1 VKRQPHPSVKKRPR
15 RPDTIPTAPMIA
27 SDDAAPIIVGIDTGG
42 TFTDLVAIVGG
53 ELRVHKLPSTP
64 HDPAAAVITGLM
76 AILNG
81 ASADAVTYSSTVAT
95 NALLEKKGA
104 RVALFVDAG
113 FEDLI
118 EIGRQ
123 NRTALYA
130 LAPERPEPLVPRALR
145 FGVSGRTYFDGKIA
159 RPLTTAELARV
170 RKLADR
176 SGAEAFA
183 VCLLHSYANPT
194 SENAL
199 ARALEPLGRSLS
211 VSHRILAEYREFERL
226 STTVVNAHVAP
237 RMVAHLENLEKSLSG
252 ARLRVMQSNG
262 YAIGTQLARDE
273 PVRTILSGPAA
284 GVVGA
289 GELVHA
295 MGVDRFITFDMGG
308 TSTDVSLF
316 DGAARIRSLSY
327 PNGYAVRT
335 PVIDIHTVGAGGG
348 SIATMDAGG
357 SLKVGPESAGA
368 NPGPACYGR
377 GNLPTVTDA
386 DLVAGRLV
394 AENFLGGQMRLVPAR
409 ADSAIAGLA
418 RAMATDAATAA
429 RGVIRVVNAN
439 MERAIRVITVER
451 GYDPR
456 DFALMAFGGAGP
468 MHACEL
474 ALDLGMRKIVMP
486 RNPGLLCA
494 WGALSAPLGR
504 EYSITVRETA
514 PELSR
519 LLKHAEP
526 LVARARAELTTQGAK
541 AAAIKSD
548 LRADVRYRGQSYE
561 IEVPLGPKFAQEFHA
576 AHKRTFGYAAA
587 DAPIEVVNIRL
598 RASAAAGRP
607 ITPARIAKANGKP
620 VPSAKAGVIV
630 GTVRRSAPVYAR
642 ENIGAGARIDGP
654 AIVVEL
660 SATTYVSPEFTLRC
674 DDFGN
679 LHLEMH
685 QTSLR
690 AEQTSLR
697 GAQRNTE

>member
-1 VKRQPHPSVKKRPR
+1 MRKSRASAKRRPSHRETSNRSPR
-15 RPDTIPTAPMIA
+15 RGAT
-27 SDDAAPIIVGIDTGG
+27 SDAPIVVGIDTGG
-42 TFTDLVAIVGG
+42 TFTDLVAMVGG

-64 HDPAAAVITGLM
+64 QDPAVAVIAGLK
-76 AILNG
+76 AILEG
-81 ASADAVTYSSTVAT
+81 RSADAVTYSSTVAT
-95 NALLEKKGA
+95 NALLERKGA

-123 NRTALYA
+123 NRTELYA
-130 LAPERPEPLVPRALR
+130 LSPERPEPLVPRALR
-145 FGVSGRTYFDGKIA
+145 FGVGGRTYFDGKISS
-159 RPLTTAELARV
+159 PLTATELSRV
-170 RKLADR
+170 RKLAER

-183 VCLLHSYANPT
+183 VCLLHSYANPK
-194 SENAL
+194 SENTI
-199 ARALEPLGRSLS
+199 ARALEPLQRTLS
-211 VSHRILAEYREFERL
+211 VSHRILAEYREFERF
-226 STTVVNAHVAP
+226 STTVINAYVAP
-237 RMVAHLENLEKSLSG
+237 GMVSHLENLERSLGG

-262 YAIGTQLARDE
+262 YAIGTGLARDE

-289 GELVHA
+289 GELVRA

-316 DGAARIRSLSY
+316 DRAARIRSLSY

-348 SIATMDAGG
+348 SIAAVDAGG

-377 GNLPTVTDA
+377 GEWPTVTDA

-394 AENFLGGQMRLVPAR
+394 AENFLGGQMPLFPAR
-409 ADSAIAGLA
+409 AERAIAGLA
-418 RAMATDAATAA
+418 RAMKSDTVTAA

-451 GYDPR
+451 GFDPR

-474 ALDLGMRKIVMP
+474 ALDLGIRKIVLP

-494 WGALSAPLGR
+494 WGALGAPLGR

-514 PELSR
+514 PKLEQ
-519 LLKHAEP
+519 LLKQARP
-526 LVARARAELTTQGAK
+526 MVDRARIELTAQGAPPN
-541 AAAIKSD
+541 AIKND

-561 IEVPLGPKFAQEFHA
+561 IEVQLGPKFAAEFHQ
-576 AHKRTFGYAAA
+576 AHQRTFGYAAP

-598 RASAAAGRP
+598 RASAAKPPLQP
-607 ITPARIAKANGKP
+607 IPIARREGKR
-620 VPSAKAGVIV
+620 VSTSTMSVIV
-630 GTVRRSAPVYAR
+630 GAARRRVPVYAR
-642 ENIGAGARIDGP
+642 DAIGAGAIIAGP
-654 AIVVEL
+654 AIIVEL
-660 SATTYVSPEFTLRC
+660 SATAYVAPEFTLRC

-679 LHLEMH
+679 LHLE
-685 QTSLR
+685 TSP
-690 AEQTSLR
+690 
-697 GAQRNTE
+697 

>member
-1 VKRQPHPSVKKRPR
+1 MKNRPR
-15 RPDTIPTAPMIA
+15 RC
-27 SDDAAPIIVGIDTGG
+27 DAIIDAPIIVGIDTGG

-64 HDPAAAVITGLM
+64 HDPAAAVIAGLKT
-76 AILNG
+76 ILDG

-104 RVALFVDAG
+104 RVALVVDAG

-123 NRTALYA
+123 NRTELYA
-130 LAPERPEPLVPRALR
+130 LAPERPEPLVPRTLR
-145 FGVSGRTYFDGKIA
+145 FGVGGRTYFDGKIA
-159 RPLTTAELARV
+159 APLTAAELARV

-183 VCLLHSYANPT
+183 ICLLHSYANPN
-194 SENAL
+194 SENAI
-199 ARALEPLGRSLS
+199 ARALEPLKRSLS

-226 STTVVNAHVAP
+226 STTVINAYVAP
-237 RMVAHLENLEKSLSG
+237 RMVSHLENLERSLGG

-262 YAIGTQLARDE
+262 YAIGTRLARDE

-284 GVVGA
+284 GVAGA
-289 GELVHA
+289 GELVRA

-348 SIATMDAGG
+348 SIATLDAGG

-368 NPGPACYGR
+368 TPGPACYGR
-377 GNLPTVTDA
+377 GDLPTVTDA

-394 AENFLGGQMRLVPAR
+394 AENFLGGQMRLFPAR
-409 ADSAIAGLA
+409 ADHAIAGLA
-418 RAMATDAATAA
+418 RAMKTDAATAA

-474 ALDLGMRKIVMP
+474 ALDLGIRNIVLP

-494 WGALSAPLGR
+494 WGALGAAEACWHAARQYTLDRKQFGRPLAANQLIQKKLADMQTEITLGLQGCLRLGR
-504 EYSITVRETA
+504 MKDEGSAA
-514 PELSR
+514 PEITSIMKRNSCGKAL
-519 LLKHAEP
+519 EI
-526 LVARARAELTTQGAK
+526 ARMARDMHGGNG
-541 AAAIKSD
+541 IVD
-548 LRADVRYRGQSYE
+548 
-561 IEVPLGPKFAQEFHA
+561 EFHVIR
-576 AHKRTFGYAAA
+576 HLLNLET
-587 DAPIEVVNIRL
+587 VNTYEGTHDVHALIL
-598 RASAAAGRP
+598 GRA
-607 ITPARIAKANGKP
+607 
-620 VPSAKAGVIV
+620 
-630 GTVRRSAPVYAR
+630 
-642 ENIGAGARIDGP
+642 
-654 AIVVEL
+654 
-660 SATTYVSPEFTLRC
+660 
-674 DDFGN
+674 
-679 LHLEMH
+679 
-685 QTSLR
+685 QTGIQ
-690 AEQTSLR
+690 AFF
-697 GAQRNTE
+697 

>member
-1 VKRQPHPSVKKRPR
+1 MTRNANSPANSRPR
-15 RPDTIPTAPMIA
+15 GTAT
-27 SDDAAPIIVGIDTGG
+27 IIVGIDTGG

-64 HDPAAAVITGLM
+64 HDPAEAVIAGLK
-76 AILNG
+76 AILDG

-104 RVALFVDAG
+104 RVALLVDAG

-123 NRTALYA
+123 NRTELYA
-130 LAPERPEPLVPRALR
+130 LAPERPQPLVPRALR
-145 FGVSGRTYFDGKIA
+145 FGVGGRTYFDGKIA
-159 RPLTTAELARV
+159 APLTAAELAGV
-170 RKLADR
+170 RKLAER

-183 VCLLHSYANPT
+183 VCLLHSYANPK
-194 SENAL
+194 SENAI
-199 ARALEPLGRSLS
+199 ARALEPLKRPLS

-226 STTVVNAHVAP
+226 STTVINAYVAP
-237 RMVAHLENLEKSLSG
+237 RMVSHLENLEQSLGG

-262 YAIGTQLARDE
+262 YAIGTRLAREE

-289 GELVHA
+289 GELVRA
-295 MGVDRFITFDMGG
+295 IGVDRFITFDMGG

-316 DGAARIRSLSY
+316 DGGARIRSLSY

-348 SIATMDAGG
+348 SIAAVDAGG

-377 GNLPTVTDA
+377 GELPTVTDA

-394 AENFLGGQMRLVPAR
+394 AENFLGGRMRLYPERAAR
-409 ADSAIAGLA
+409 AIAGLA
-418 RAMATDAATAA
+418 RAMKTGQSRAA

-451 GYDPR
+451 GHDPR

-474 ALDLGMRKIVMP
+474 ALDLGIRHIVLP

-494 WGALSAPLGR
+494 WGALGAPLGR

-514 PELSR
+514 PELAR
-519 LLKHAEP
+519 LLKQARP
-526 LVARARAELTTQGAK
+526 MVARARAELTAHGAK
-541 AAAIKSD
+541 PAEIMND
-548 LRADVRYRGQSYE
+548 LRADMRYRGQSYE
-561 IEVPLGPKFAQEFHA
+561 IEVKLGPKFVTDFHE
-576 AHKRTFGYAAA
+576 AHRRTFGYAAPQA
-587 DAPIEVVNIRL
+587 AVEVVNIRL
-598 RASAAAGRP
+598 RASAAGPP
-607 ITPARIAKANGKP
+607 IAPARMVRAKGKP
-620 VPSAKAGVIV
+620 APTSKMNVIV
-630 GTVRRSAPVYAR
+630 GGARRSVPLYTR
-642 ENIGAGARIDGP
+642 DELGAGARVKGP
-654 AIVVEL
+654 AIIVEL
-660 SATTYVSPEFTLRC
+660 SATAYVAPEFTMRC
-674 DDFGN
+674 DDYGN
-679 LHLEMH
+679 LHLE
-685 QTSLR
+685 T
-690 AEQTSLR
+690 A
-697 GAQRNTE
+697 

>member
-1 VKRQPHPSVKKRPR
+1 M
-15 RPDTIPTAPMIA
+15 AG
-27 SDDAAPIIVGIDTGG
+27 APIIVGIDTGG
-42 TFTDLVAIVGG
+42 TFTDLVAIVAG

-64 HDPAAAVITGLM
+64 HDPAQAVIAGLE
-76 AILNG
+76 AILGG
-81 ASADAVTYSSTVAT
+81 APADAVTYSSTVAT

-104 RVALFVDAG
+104 RVALLVDAG

-123 NRTALYA
+123 NRTELYA

-145 FGVSGRTYFDGKIA
+145 IGVGGRTLFDGKIA
-159 RPLTTAELARV
+159 APLTPTELARV
-170 RKLADR
+170 RKLVQR

-183 VCLLHSYANPT
+183 ICLLHSYANPA

-199 ARALEPLGRSLS
+199 ARALAPLKRSLS

-226 STTVVNAHVAP
+226 STTVINAYVAP
-237 RMVAHLENLEKSLSG
+237 RMVAHLENLERSLGG

-262 YAIGTQLARDE
+262 YAIGTRLAREE

-289 GELVHA
+289 GDLVRA

-316 DGAARIRSLSY
+316 DRVARIRSLSY

-348 SIATMDAGG
+348 SIASVDEGG
-357 SLKVGPESAGA
+357 SLKVGPQSAGA

-377 GNLPTVTDA
+377 GELPTVTDA

-394 AENFLGGQMRLVPAR
+394 AENFLGGRMRLYPER
-409 ADSAIAGLA
+409 ADRAIAGLA
-418 RAMATDAATAA
+418 RAMKTDAATAA

-451 GYDPR
+451 GHDPR

-474 ALDLGMRKIVMP
+474 ALDLGIRSIVLP

-494 WGALSAPLGR
+494 WGALGAPLGR

-514 PELSR
+514 PQLRR
-519 LLKHAEP
+519 LLTRARP
-526 LVARARAELTTQGAK
+526 LVARARAELIAHGAK
-541 AAAIKSD
+541 PAAIKIE

-561 IEVPLGPKFAQEFHA
+561 IEVALSPRFVNDFHQ
-576 AHKRTFGYAAA
+576 AHRRTFGYAAPE
-587 DAPIEVVNIRL
+587 APVEVVNIRL
-598 RASAAAGRP
+598 RAAAGGP
-607 ITPARIAKANGKP
+607 SIVPARIAKKQTKP
-620 VPSAKAGVIV
+620 APASRMSVIV
-630 GTVRRSAPVYAR
+630 GGPRRIVPVYAR
-642 ENIGAGARIDGP
+642 EDIGAGARINGP

-660 SATTYVSPEFTLRC
+660 SATAYVSPEFTLRC

-679 LHLEMH
+679 LHLE
-685 QTSLR
+685 LR
-690 AEQTSLR
+690 
-697 GAQRNTE
+697 

>member
-1 VKRQPHPSVKKRPR
+1 MVGS
-15 RPDTIPTAPMIA
+15 
-27 SDDAAPIIVGIDTGG
+27 IIVGIDTGG

-64 HDPAAAVITGLM
+64 QDPAQAVIAGLE
-76 AILNG
+76 AILGG
-81 ASADAVTYSSTVAT
+81 APANAVTYSSTVAT
-95 NALLEKKGA
+95 NALLEHKGA
-104 RVALFVDAG
+104 RVALIVDAG

-123 NRTALYA
+123 NRTELYA

-145 FGVSGRTYFDGKIA
+145 IGVGGRTHFDGKIA
-159 RPLTTAELARV
+159 APLTAAELARV
-170 RKLADR
+170 RKLAQR

-183 VCLLHSYANPT
+183 ICLLHSYANPA
-194 SENAL
+194 SEKAI
-199 ARALEPLGRSLS
+199 ARALAPLKRSLS

-226 STTVVNAHVAP
+226 STTVINAYVAP
-237 RMVAHLENLEKSLSG
+237 RMVAHLENLERSLGG

-262 YAIGTQLARDE
+262 YAIGTRLAREE
-273 PVRTILSGPAA
+273 PVRTLLSGPAA

-289 GELVHA
+289 GDLVRA

-316 DGAARIRSLSY
+316 DRAARIRSLSY

-348 SIATMDAGG
+348 SIAAVDAGG
-357 SLKVGPESAGA
+357 SLKVGPQSAGA
-368 NPGPACYGR
+368 NPGPACYGS
-377 GNLPTVTDA
+377 GNLPAVTDA

-394 AENFLGGQMRLVPAR
+394 PENFLDGRMRLYPER
-409 ADSAIAGLA
+409 ADRVIATLA
-418 RAMATDAATAA
+418 RAMKTDAATAA

-451 GYDPR
+451 GHDPR

-474 ALDLGMRKIVMP
+474 ALDLGIRKIVLP

-494 WGALSAPLGR
+494 WGALGAPLGL

-519 LLKHAEP
+519 LLARARP
-526 LVARARAELTTQGAK
+526 LVTRARAELIAHGAK
-541 AAAIKSD
+541 PAEIKTD

-561 IEVPLGPKFAQEFHA
+561 IEVALGPKFVGEFHQ
-576 AHKRTFGYAAA
+576 AHQRTFGYAAP
-587 DAPIEVVNIRL
+587 DAPVEVVNIRL
-598 RASAAAGRP
+598 RASAGGPSIAP
-607 ITPARIAKANGKP
+607 TRIAKSKSKLA
-620 VPSAKAGVIV
+620 PSSKMSVIV
-630 GTVRRSAPVYAR
+630 AKSRRSVPVYAR
-642 ENIGAGARIDGP
+642 EEIGAGAKISGP

-660 SATTYVSPEFTLRC
+660 SATAYVSPEFTLRC

-679 LHLEMH
+679 LHLE
-685 QTSLR
+685 T
-690 AEQTSLR
+690 A
-697 GAQRNTE
+697 

>member
-1 VKRQPHPSVKKRPR
+1 MRRKAQAPAKNHPR
-15 RPDTIPTAPMIA
+15 RQDGSGAPRA
-27 SDDAAPIIVGIDTGG
+27 GRDGNAPIVVGIDTGG
-42 TFTDLVAIVGG
+42 TFTDVVAIVGG

-64 HDPAAAVITGLM
+64 HDPAVAVIAGLK
-76 AILNG
+76 AILNDDR
-81 ASADAVTYSSTVAT
+81 ADAVTYSSTVAT

-123 NRTALYA
+123 NRNDLYA
-130 LAPERPEPLVPRALR
+130 LAPERPEPLVSRALR
-145 FGVSGRTYFDGKIA
+145 FGVGGRTYFDGKIA
-159 RPLTTAELARV
+159 APLAAGELDRI
-170 RKLADR
+170 RKVALR

-183 VCLLHSYANPT
+183 VCLLHSYANPA
-194 SENAL
+194 SENAI
-199 ARALEPLGRSLS
+199 ARALEPLHRSLS

-226 STTVVNAHVAP
+226 STTVINAYVAP
-237 RMVAHLENLEKSLSG
+237 RMVSHLENLERSLGG

-289 GELVHA
+289 GELVRA

-348 SIATMDAGG
+348 SIAAVDAGG
-357 SLKVGPESAGA
+357 SLKVGPDSAGA
-368 NPGPACYGR
+368 DPGPACYGR
-377 GNLPTVTDA
+377 GELPTVTDA

-394 AENFLGGQMRLVPAR
+394 AENFLGGRMRLVPAR
-409 ADSAIAGLA
+409 ADRAIAGLA
-418 RAMATDAATAA
+418 RAMKSNAAEAA

-451 GYDPR
+451 GFDPR

-474 ALDLGMRKIVMP
+474 ALDLGIRKILLP

-514 PELSR
+514 PQLSR
-519 LLKHAEP
+519 LLKRAQP
-526 LVARARAELTTQGAK
+526 MVARARAELTAQGAP
-541 AAAIKSD
+541 AAAITID

-561 IEVPLGPKFAQEFHA
+561 IEVKLGPKFADDFHQ
-576 AHKRTFGYAAA
+576 AHKRTFGYAAI
-587 DAPIEVVNIRL
+587 DAPIEVVNLRL
-598 RASAAAGRP
+598 RASAAAGPP
-607 ITPARIAKANGKP
+607 IKPARVAKASGKPVATAKAN
-620 VPSAKAGVIV
+620 VIV
-630 GTVRRSAPVYAR
+630 GGARRSVPVYTR
-642 ENIGAGARIDGP
+642 DDLGVGTRIKGP

-660 SATTYVSPEFTLRC
+660 SATAYVSPEFTLRC

-679 LHLEMH
+679 LHLEH
-685 QTSLR
+685 
-690 AEQTSLR
+690 
-697 GAQRNTE
+697 

>member
-1 VKRQPHPSVKKRPR
+1 MKNRPR
-15 RPDTIPTAPMIA
+15 RCAAIID
-27 SDDAAPIIVGIDTGG
+27 APIIVGIDTGG

-64 HDPAAAVITGLM
+64 HDPAAAVIAGLKT
-76 AILNG
+76 ILDG

-123 NRTALYA
+123 NRTELYA
-130 LAPERPEPLVPRALR
+130 LAPERPEPLVPRTLR
-145 FGVSGRTYFDGKIA
+145 FGVGGRTYFDGKIA
-159 RPLTTAELARV
+159 APLTAAELARV

-183 VCLLHSYANPT
+183 ICLLHSYANPN
-194 SENAL
+194 SENAI
-199 ARALEPLGRSLS
+199 ARALEPLKRSLS

-226 STTVVNAHVAP
+226 STTVINAYVAP
-237 RMVAHLENLEKSLSG
+237 RMVSHLENLERSLGG

-262 YAIGTQLARDE
+262 YAIGTRLARDE

-284 GVVGA
+284 GVAGA
-289 GELVHA
+289 GELVRA

-348 SIATMDAGG
+348 SIATLDAGG

-368 NPGPACYGR
+368 TPGPACYGR
-377 GNLPTVTDA
+377 GDLPTVTDA

-394 AENFLGGQMRLVPAR
+394 AENFLGGQMRLFPAR
-409 ADSAIAGLA
+409 ADHAIAGLA
-418 RAMATDAATAA
+418 RAMKTDAATAA

-474 ALDLGMRKIVMP
+474 ALDLGIRNIVLP

-494 WGALSAPLGR
+494 WGALGAPLGR

-514 PELSR
+514 PELGR
-519 LLKHAEP
+519 LLKRAQP
-526 LVARARAELTTQGAK
+526 MVARARAELTAHGARP
-541 AAAIKSD
+541 AEIKTA

-561 IEVPLGPKFAQEFHA
+561 IEVQLGPKFISEFHEV
-576 AHKRTFGYAAA
+576 HRRTFGYAAP
-587 DAPIEVVNIRL
+587 DAPVEVVNIRL
-598 RASAAAGRP
+598 RASAAGPP
-607 ITPARIAKANGKP
+607 IKPARIAKAKGKP
-620 VPSAKAGVIV
+620 SLSSKMSVIV
-630 GTVRRSAPVYAR
+630 GAARRSVPVYAR
-642 ENIGAGARIDGP
+642 EAIGAGARINGP

-660 SATTYVSPEFTLRC
+660 SATAYVAPEFNLRC

-679 LHLEMH
+679 LHLE
-685 QTSLR
+685 TR
-690 AEQTSLR
+690 
-697 GAQRNTE
+697 

>member
-1 VKRQPHPSVKKRPR
+1 MRKSGASAKRGPSNHATTRPPPAHEASKRAPHRDS
-15 RPDTIPTAPMIA
+15 IPG
-27 SDDAAPIIVGIDTGG
+27 APIIVGIDTGG

-64 HDPAAAVITGLM
+64 HDPAVAVIAGLQ
-76 AILNG
+76 AILDG

-123 NRTALYA
+123 NRTELYA
-130 LAPERPEPLVPRALR
+130 LSPERPEPLVPRAMR
-145 FGVSGRTYFDGKIA
+145 FGVGGRTYFDGKIA
-159 RPLTTAELARV
+159 SPLTAAELSRIQKVA
-170 RKLADR
+170 AR
-176 SGAEAFA
+176 SGADAFA
-183 VCLLHSYANPT
+183 ICLLHSYANPK
-194 SENAL
+194 SENAI
-199 ARALEPLGRSLS
+199 ARALERLKRALS

-226 STTVVNAHVAP
+226 STTVINAYVAP
-237 RMVAHLENLEKSLSG
+237 QMVSHLANLERSLGG

-262 YAIGTQLARDE
+262 YAIGTRLARDE

-316 DGAARIRSLSY
+316 DRAAHIRSLSY

-348 SIATMDAGG
+348 SIAAVDAGG
-357 SLKVGPESAGA
+357 SLRVGPESAGA

-377 GNLPTVTDA
+377 GELPTVTDA

-394 AENFLGGQMRLVPAR
+394 AENFLGGRMPLFPAR
-409 ADSAIAGLA
+409 ADRAITSLA
-418 RAMATDAATAA
+418 RAMKSDAPTAA

-474 ALDLGMRKIVMP
+474 ALDLGIRKVVLP

-494 WGALSAPLGR
+494 WGALGAPLGR

-514 PELSR
+514 PKLAQ
-519 LLKHAEP
+519 LLKQAQP
-526 LVARARAELTTQGAK
+526 LVDRAHAELTSQGAPQN
-541 AAAIKSD
+541 AIKTD

-561 IEVPLGPKFAQEFHA
+561 IEVQLGPKFVAEFHQ
-576 AHKRTFGYAAA
+576 AHQRTFGYAAS
-587 DAPIEVVNIRL
+587 DSPIEVVNLRL
-598 RASAAAGRP
+598 RASAASPP
-607 ITPARIAKANGKP
+607 IKPERIAKARGKLMP
-620 VPSAKAGVIV
+620 DSTANVIV
-630 GTVRRSAPVYAR
+630 GAEHRRVPVYTRDA
-642 ENIGAGARIDGP
+642 IGAGAQIAGP
-654 AIVVEL
+654 AIIVEL
-660 SATTYVSPEFTLRC
+660 SATAYVAPEFTLRC

-679 LHLEMH
+679 LQLE
-685 QTSLR
+685 TSP
-690 AEQTSLR
+690 
-697 GAQRNTE
+697 